1 MASDRPDQEQ
11 RVDPLRDETRW
22 RAVREK
28 LGLPETVS
36 LQTLAAA
43 FTHTSFA
50 REAGLGPSV
59 ANQRLEFLG
68 DAVLDLILVEHLYRA
83 YPTAPEG
90 NLTKMK
96 AYAVRASTLAR
107 VARQL
112 GLGEHMLLGKG
123 EEDTGGRGKTS
134 LLEDCMEAVVG
145 AVYLST
151 DLETTRDFV
160 MTVFAPVLESM
171 TSSEQIHDHKTELQE
186 LLQERTKQTPSYVT
200 VDTLGPAHDRTFVVE
215 VRFRGMTIGSG
226 EGSSKQ
232 AAQQQAAREALDN
245 RDGWLSD
252 LPA

>member
-1 MASDRPDQEQ
+1 MTPDRPDQA
-11 RVDPLRDETRW
+11 RRDDPLRDEARW
-22 RAVREK
+22 RAVREQ
-28 LGLPETVS
+28 LGLPASVS

-50 REAGLGPSV
+50 RESGLGPSY

-83 YPTAPEG
+83 YPNAPEG

-96 AYAVRASTLAR
+96 AYAVRAHTLAR

-112 GLGEHMLLGKG
+112 GLGDHMLLGRG
-123 EEDTGGRGKTS
+123 EEDTGGRHKTS
-134 LLEDCMEAVVG
+134 LLEDCMEALVG
-145 AVYLST
+145 AIYLST
-151 DLETTRDFV
+151 DLETTREFV
-160 MTVFAPVLESM
+160 MTVFAPVLESINN
-171 TSSEQIHDHKTELQE
+171 SEQIHDHKTELQE

-215 VRFRGMTIGSG
+215 VRFRGITIGCG

-232 AAQQQAAREALDN
+232 AAQQEAARDALDN
-245 RDGWLSD
+245 RDGWITD
-252 LPA
+252 LPS